1 MLAALWAKF
10 LLEVQSAADQHFSL
24 QYPYCCSQPK
34 IALTSRLTILLYS
47 PEKRPSPK
55 LFTFQLHLFSTLK
68 VHHNLFTNTTVVLFL
83 HLPILS
89 STELFRTFS
98 LPSPRIC
105 FLLNLADL

>member
-34 IALTSRLTILLYS
+34 IALTSRLTIVLYS

-68 VHHNLFTNTTVVLFL
+68 VHHNLFTNMTVVLFL
-83 HLPILS
+83 HLRILAS
-89 STELFRTFS
+89 AKMFHTFS
-98 LPSPRIC
+98 LPHPTSL
-105 FLLNLADL
+105 FLT